1 MQSAP
6 PPTQEHELAPVVR
19 PVELELGDGSRLVL
33 ESAEASPIVCRLEG
47 MHEER
52 MSLEDVMRLEGQ
64 PFKGFR
70 LLR

>member
-1 MQSAP
+1 MPESARLGAVAKP
-6 PPTQEHELAPVVR
+6 

-47 MHEER
+47 MQDEKI
-52 MSLEDVMRLEGQ
+52 SLEDVLRLEGE
-64 PFKGFR
+64 PFEGFR